1 MAVNSHPVTVGHT
14 SFADTPGKDH
24 NSFAPLAN
32 NASNAG
38 TEVLRQSKTHRRTSS
53 LVATSE
59 RRRSRFSFS
68 GPSYEQREYHANS
81 SSANTTRSAIDDD
94 DYGIEDEIA
103 FDIDDEDPYSTNPAS
118 VPLRLEST
126 NTILLKKIA
135 INATFILLWYTF
147 SLSLSLYNKWM
158 FSGGHLDFRFPLFAT
173 SIHMVTQTILAGVI
187 LFFIPRLRPKPET
200 RMSWRVYL
208 LHVGSCGV
216 ATGADIGLG
225 NMSLRFIT
233 LGFYTMVKSSNL
245 VFVLFFAF
253 IFRLEKPTVQLISII
268 AMMTVGVIMMVASEA
283 QFVFIGFI
291 LVLIAAILSGFRWS
305 LTQILLK
312 RNESTSNPF
321 STIFYLAP
329 VMCVTLVILA
339 IPIEGL
345 HNFLSAPIW
354 QEESWFLWFLIL
366 VAPGVIAFLMTA
378 AEFFLLHRTNVVTL
392 SIVGIF
398 KEVVTIGASAGI
410 YGDKLTAVNVSG
422 LIVALIAIAL
432 YNYIRIKNMK
442 QKIRRQQIIGSAST
456 TSLTNGKSDIESGN
470 RPAYTA
476 LPTGADE
483 LEMQRLPRK
492 SSSRAGDAE
501 ELFDSVAEESLF
513 IRGQS
518 KT

>member
-1 MAVNSHPVTVGHT
+1 MAVNSHPVGHS

-24 NSFAPLAN
+24 NSFAPPAN
-32 NASNAG
+32 NALNAG

-59 RRRSRFSFS
+59 RRRSRFSLS
-68 GPSYEQREYHANS
+68 DPSYDHREHHANS
-81 SSANTTRSAIDDD
+81 SSAHTTSSAIDDD

-103 FDIDDEDPYSTNPAS
+103 FDIDDEDPCSTNPAP

-173 SIHMVTQTILAGVI
+173 SMHMVTQTILAGVI
-187 LFFIPRLRPKPET
+187 LFLVPRLRPKAEA

-253 IFRLEKPTVQLISII
+253 IFRLEKPTGQLISII

-283 QFVFIGFI
+283 QFVAIGFI

-329 VMCVTLVILA
+329 VMCVTLVLLA

-442 QKIRRQQIIGSAST
+442 QKIMRQQINGSTST
-456 TSLTNGKSDIESGN
+456 VSLTDGKGDMESGT

-476 LPTGADE
+476 LPTGREE
-483 LEMQRLPRK
+483 LEMQRLPPR
-492 SSSRAGDAE
+492 SSSRASAAE
-501 ELFDSVAEESLF
+501 ELFDSAAEDSLF
-513 IRGQS
+513 IRG
-518 KT
+518 KPKP